1 MITSDALSFDE
12 RHSVEA
18 LLEATCRHDGVSA
31 LDEAARLALSGSG
44 ARHLLIPAGSS
55 DPVGTREGEEHDLA
69 GAAVGYASILPDGTV
84 QGMVHPSLRRQ
95 GHGTALLRA
104 TLAERPD
111 AGVWAHG
118 ALDPSLAFLSARGLQ
133 VTRRLL
139 TLHLELTADTSLPP
153 VPAARIDDMELGSF
167 VAERDAD
174 AWVRVNAQAFADHP
188 EQGAL
193 TREDLDRRT
202 AETWFDPED
211 LLLARKDEDLLGFV
225 WIKREPVRADEPAVA
240 ELYVVGT
247 APQAQ
252 GKGVAGHLIGAALHR
267 LRQTGAERVE
277 LYVEAD
283 NTAALELYRRWGFE
297 LAAEDVQLR
306 LPEAA

>member
-1 MITSDALSFDE
+1 MITSDALSSDE
-12 RHSVEA
+12 RDSVEA
-18 LLEATCRHDGVSA
+18 LLEATSRYDGVSA
-31 LDEAARLALSGSG
+31 LDEPARLALSGTG
-44 ARHLLIPAGSS
+44 ARHLLIPAE
-55 DPVGTREGEEHDLA
+55 EGAERDLDA
-69 GAAVGYASILPDGTV
+69 TALGYASILPDGTV
-84 QGMVHPSLRRQ
+84 QGMVHPSVRRQ

-104 TLAERPD
+104 ALAERPD

-118 ALDPSLAFLSARGLQ
+118 ALDPALEFLAAKGLEA
-133 VTRRLL
+133 TRRLL
-139 TLHLELTADTSLPP
+139 TLHLDLAGGTSLPP
-153 VPAARIDDMELGSF
+153 VPEARIQGLELDSF
-167 VAERDAD
+167 VAERDA
-174 AWVRVNAQAFADHP
+174 ASWVQVNAQAFADHP

-202 AETWFDPED
+202 AEPWFDPED
-211 LLLARKDEDLLGFV
+211 LMLARKNGELLGFV
-225 WIKREPVRADEPAVA
+225 WVKREPAAGSEPVVA

-267 LRQTGAERVE
+267 LRDTGVQRVE
-277 LYVEAD
+277 LYVDAD

-306 LPEAA
+306 LPEAG

>member
-1 MITSDALSFDE
+1 MITSDALSPEE
-12 RHSVEA
+12 RLSVEA
-18 LLEATCRHDGVSA
+18 LLEAATRHDDVSA
-31 LDEAARLALSGSG
+31 LDEAARLALSGPG
-44 ARHLLIPAGSS
+44 ARHLLIPA
-55 DPVGTREGEEHDLA
+55 DAAMVDGT
-69 GAAVGYASILPDGTV
+69 AVAYASILPDGTV
-84 QGMVHPSLRRQ
+84 QGMVHPSARRQ
-95 GHGTALLRA
+95 GHGAALLRA
-104 TLAERPD
+104 ALSERPD

-118 ALDPSLAFLSARGLQ
+118 ALDASLAFLAAQGLEI
-133 VTRRLL
+133 TRRLL
-139 TLHLELTADTSLPP
+139 TLHLDLTGETSLPP
-153 VPAARIDDMELGSF
+153 VPTARIEGLELDSF
-167 VAERDAD
+167 VAERDAE
-174 AWVRVNAQAFADHP
+174 AWVQVNAQAFADHP

-202 AETWFDPED
+202 AEPWFDPDD
-211 LLLARKDEDLLGFV
+211 LMLARKDEDLLGFV
-225 WIKREPVRADEPAVA
+225 WVKREPVADGEPAVA

-267 LRQTGAERVE
+267 LRDTGVQRVE

-306 LPEAA
+306 LPEAG